1 MKTEGWIVFY
11 GVIIE
16 WMGYLESFSIES
28 HLGYLTPFI
37 YLQAVAMKLN
47 WKLCKMII
55 CKLWLSVILLSGLIK
70 AKESASK
77 EKTVSASTSEA
88 IDPVTEERLK
98 ERWTA
103 FVAEVNKELDF
114 DTNASSQG

>member
-1 MKTEGWIVFY
+1 
-11 GVIIE
+11 
-16 WMGYLESFSIES
+16 
-28 HLGYLTPFI
+28 
-37 YLQAVAMKLN
+37 
-47 WKLCKMII
+47 MII
-55 CKLWLSVILLSGLIK
+55 CKLWLLVILLSGLIK
-70 AKESASK
+70 AKESSK
-77 EKTVSASTSEA
+77 EKTASASTSEA

>member
-1 MKTEGWIVFY
+1 
-11 GVIIE
+11 
-16 WMGYLESFSIES
+16 
-28 HLGYLTPFI
+28 
-37 YLQAVAMKLN
+37 
-47 WKLCKMII
+47 MII
-55 CKLWLSVILLSGLIK
+55 CKLWLLVILLSGLIK

-77 EKTVSASTSEA
+77 EKTASTSEA

>member
-1 MKTEGWIVFY
+1 MKG
-11 GVIIE
+11 
-16 WMGYLESFSIES
+16 SQQRRS
-28 HLGYLTPFI
+28 YLTPVLSPYSQNNEGGLI
-37 YLQAVAMKLN
+37 ESTHY
-47 WKLCKMII
+47 CKMIS
-55 CKLWLSVILLSGLIK
+55 KLWLLVILLIGLIK
-70 AKESASK
+70 AKEE
-77 EKTVSASTSEA
+77 EKKQP

>member
-1 MKTEGWIVFY
+1 
-11 GVIIE
+11 
-16 WMGYLESFSIES
+16 
-28 HLGYLTPFI
+28 
-37 YLQAVAMKLN
+37 
-47 WKLCKMII
+47 MIS
-55 CKLWLSVILLSGLIK
+55 KLWLLVILLIGLIN
-70 AKESASK
+70 AKES
-77 EKTVSASTSEA
+77 EKKPMKAAATAKGN

>member
-1 MKTEGWIVFY
+1 
-11 GVIIE
+11 
-16 WMGYLESFSIES
+16 
-28 HLGYLTPFI
+28 
-37 YLQAVAMKLN
+37 
-47 WKLCKMII
+47 MIS
-55 CKLWLSVILLSGLIK
+55 KLWLLVILLIGLIN
-70 AKESASK
+70 AKES
-77 EKTVSASTSEA
+77 EKKPMNAAATAKGN